1 MLVPDEATS
10 LWDVE
15 GWAGCGEAELVPV
28 GRGREYKEGKY
39 IEENRKT
46 EKKKKNKRWAGRL
59 QGAVAWFSACYRS
72 QCEKMEA
79 GNRVV
84 IGTNATEMRT
94 RAPR

>member
-46 EKKKKNKRWAGRL
+46 EKKKKKQEVGRTPT
-59 QGAVAWFSACYRS
+59 RS
-72 QCEKMEA
+72 CCLVLCVLSQP
-79 GNRVV
+79 
-84 IGTNATEMRT
+84 MRKDGGGK
-94 RAPR
+94 